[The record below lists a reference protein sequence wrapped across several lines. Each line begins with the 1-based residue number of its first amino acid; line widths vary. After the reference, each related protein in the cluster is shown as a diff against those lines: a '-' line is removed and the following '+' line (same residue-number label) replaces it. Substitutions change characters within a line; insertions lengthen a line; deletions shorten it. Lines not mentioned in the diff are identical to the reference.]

1 METTRE
7 RNIYTFITDNG
18 KKVIFNTDTNEVIG
32 ASGKTVKNM
41 PTTVSNSYMAHFLF
55 RVCRGYNDYYDYY
68 REIFDRV
75 FTLPKGTFE
84 SRDRAVRLLSNT
96 HDTELALENWKIIID
111 YIENPEDYNNMLSYY
126 GGIEELVK
134 INKSVEKARKY
145 NLTEYIYHIFSTNCA
160 EYLEDKIFRKTFRET
175 TKDKFASF
183 KQAVC
188 ELAGTT
194 DADTLYYRYGITF
207 RHYDINYY
215 INQLVS
221 HYKGLKDKLRI
232 LGMEDFTIRN
242 IKDDYKYISDIYD
255 KNQRETENNYFK
267 KNQTEYDLSFENDN
281 YKIFVP
287 LSREELKDIGDSF
300 HNCANGHEWNTALKN
315 NLRKIVVV
323 VDKET
328 DEMVVC
334 CDMDTKNLKIQQY
347 LAPCNAPVGKKS
359 LKDFRKEYQEYL
371 KTLIG
376 E

>member
-7 RNIYTFITDNG
+7 RNIYTFITDSG
-18 KKVIFNTDTNEVIG
+18 KKVIFNTETNEVFG
-32 ASGKTVKNM
+32 TSGKAVKNI
-41 PTTVSNSYMAHFLF
+41 PTTVSDSYMAHFLF
-55 RVCRGYNDYYDYY
+55 RACKSNKEYYNDN

-75 FTLPKGTFE
+75 FSIPKGTFA
-84 SRDRAVRLLSNT
+84 SRDGAIRLLNNT
-96 HDTELALENWKIIID
+96 HNADFALENWKIIID
-111 YIENPEDYNNMLSYY
+111 YIENPEDYNDMLSYY
-126 GGIEELVK
+126 GGIEQLVK
-134 INKSVEKARKY
+134 INESVEKARKY
-145 NLTEYIYHIFSTNCA
+145 NLTDYIYHIYNTNCA

-175 TKDKFASF
+175 TKDKYASF

-194 DADTLYYRYGITF
+194 DENTLYYRYGITF
-207 RHYDINYY
+207 RHYDINYH

-221 HYKGLKDKLRI
+221 CYKELKDKLRL
-232 LGMEDFTIRN
+232 LGMENFTIRN
-242 IKDDYKYISDIYD
+242 IKDDYKYISDIYN
-255 KNQRETENNYFK
+255 KSQREVENNYFK

-287 LSREELKDIGDSF
+287 LSREELKDIGDNF

-323 VDKET
+323 MEKET
-328 DEMVVC
+328 DKMVVC

-347 LAPCNAPVGKKS
+347 LAPCNQSVSEKS
-359 LKDFRKEYQEYL
+359 LKEFRKEYQDYL